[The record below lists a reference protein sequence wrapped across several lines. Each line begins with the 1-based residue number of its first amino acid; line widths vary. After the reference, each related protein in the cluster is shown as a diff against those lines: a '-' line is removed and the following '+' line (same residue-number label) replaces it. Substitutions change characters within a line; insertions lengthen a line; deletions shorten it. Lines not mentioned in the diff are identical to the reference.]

1 MQDKREIGYCVDRLE
16 KTQYFKKEKGNKITF
31 STSEKLKSL
40 KFRGSHNF
48 RRSKAKVFVSVN
60 CLKESHSKRN
70 DKPPIRTINTI
81 GVKTKAKQ
89 KKAAN

>member
-40 KFRGSHNF
+40 KFRGSHNCL
-48 RRSKAKVFVSVN
+48 RGEDKGKRSSY
-60 CLKESHSKRN
+60 KERKGNALALGADEGR
-70 DKPPIRTINTI
+70 
-81 GVKTKAKQ
+81 G
-89 KKAAN
+89 